1 VDRAHEDCRT
11 DSAWSDPLQASSGAA
26 WSIFYILGTLWLF
39 LGIAHVSEDYF
50 AQSIGQI
57 IVEYK
62 IPPSVAGAT
71 LMAAGSSAPELI
83 SMFAGVILGESDTST
98 GTVIGSAVF
107 NQLFI
112 IGAAVLVSP
121 GQHMELDWRSLARDM
136 VAYAVTIVVMVNP
149 RIRTA
154 RSEPDISF
162 HGFLSYVHIILH
174 HARTRA
180 LPGLL
185 LWLAALACCL
195 VFRLACRLACCVERW
210 AASGTGRWWRPRP
223 SASWRA
229 TAPMSPSAPTGRCE
243 GRTRSSALIHGIIY
257 A

>member
-1 VDRAHEDCRT
+1 MGGEDDDEC
-11 DSAWSDPLQASSGAA
+11 SAAVWSDPLQGSGV
-26 WSIFYILGTLWLF
+26 SDSFLYIVGTLWLF

-112 IGAAVLVSP
+112 IGASILVTP
-121 GQHMELDWRSLARDM
+121 GQTLELDWRSLVRDM
-136 VAYAVTIVVMVNP
+136 LAYAVTIAIMV
-149 RIRTA
+149 RTPITFNQKS
-154 RSEPDISF
+154 RVQS
-162 HGFLSYVHIILH
+162 
-174 HARTRA
+174 
-180 LPGLL
+180 
-185 LWLAALACCL
+185 
-195 VFRLACRLACCVERW
+195 
-210 AASGTGRWWRPRP
+210 
-223 SASWRA
+223 
-229 TAPMSPSAPTGRCE
+229 RC
-243 GRTRSSALIHGIIY
+243 
-257 A
+257 

>member
-1 VDRAHEDCRT
+1 MGESDVDRAHEDCRT

-162 HGFLSYVHIILH
+162 HGFLFTMPV
-174 HARTRA
+174 RA
-180 LPGLL
+180 LFPDYCFGSLLWPAAWCFAWRVAWRAAWKGGLL
-185 LWLAALACCL
+185 LGRGGGGGRGHRLLGVLLRLCHRLRLLGGARGARVAL
-195 VFRLACRLACCVERW
+195 R
-210 AASGTGRWWRPRP
+210 
-223 SASWRA
+223 
-229 TAPMSPSAPTGRCE
+229 
-243 GRTRSSALIHGIIY
+243 
-257 A
+257 